1 MAVQTV
7 SPSLSL
13 SLFALQS
20 MAKVV
25 RAKCVR
31 HCLGV
36 PASVSASLAAFGVDA
51 TSAAAA
57 TAASSCLIA
66 KQPKLKCNQSFF
78 FFCLKSKSFAY
89 SRAGRQG
96 KGGGGKGRPAAGG
109 CWLMLKQKLS
119 SGRKNAS
126 ATTAVAQTESCLA
139 LGFFF
144 CCCSSRNV
152 CGSWP
157 FPLVF
162 LPMP

>member
-1 MAVQTV
+1 
-7 SPSLSL
+7 
-13 SLFALQS
+13 

-36 PASVSASLAAFGVDA
+36 PASVSASLAAFDVDA
-51 TSAAAA
+51 ASAA
-57 TAASSCLIA
+57 AASSCLIA

-78 FFCLKSKSFAY
+78 FFFLKSKSFAY

-96 KGGGGKGRPAAGG
+96 QRGRLLGRRAAGA
-109 CWLMLKQKLS
+109 CWLTLKQKLS

-139 LGFFF
+139 LVFFF
-144 CCCSSRNV
+144 CSSRNV